1 MQHAGQAPACTRSA
15 RGRVPGLAFTSNS
28 LRRPFGRPFRG
39 RHGARG
45 TLPDLV
51 VLDVTMLG
59 LDGLTVLR
67 EIRALS
73 AVPVI
78 MLSGRGGNGLGLP
91 IARAL
96 VELHGGRLWLE
107 SVPGRG
113 ATFWMALPAGQPI
126 EA

>member
-1 MQHAGQAPACTRSA
+1 MLHAPGAPAA
-15 RGRVPGLAFTSNS
+15 RARALRVPGLAFTSDS
-28 LRRPFGRPFRG
+28 LRRPFGRPSRG

-59 LDGLTVLR
+59 LDGLAVLR

-78 MLSGRGGNGLGLP
+78 VRSGRGGSGLGLP
-91 IARAL
+91 IALAL
-96 VELHGGRLWLE
+96 GELHGGRLWLE

-113 ATFWMALPAGQPI
+113 RRSGWRCPQGSP
-126 EA
+126 